1 MRLAT
6 VQAYNSHGDIYLND
20 AERFDNHT
28 LAMMFVEKYTW
39 SKTTGVNFIMD
50 GYFETLFRKGYVEY
64 IDAEGNRFV
73 AMITEENTENE

>member
-1 MRLAT
+1 MMLAT

-39 SKTTGVNFIMD
+39 SKKPIPELTETCLPFPSKSIVRLIAVSFVLRIMWPVLMPLPPQ
-50 GYFETLFRKGYVEY
+50 TP
-64 IDAEGNRFV
+64 
-73 AMITEENTENE
+73 